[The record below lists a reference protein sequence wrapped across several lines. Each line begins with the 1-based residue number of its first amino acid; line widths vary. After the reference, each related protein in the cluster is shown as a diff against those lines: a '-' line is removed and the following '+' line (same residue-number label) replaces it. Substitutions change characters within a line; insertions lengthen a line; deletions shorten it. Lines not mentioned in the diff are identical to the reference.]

1 MTEEDKKFRDEIAKS
16 MLVALTPT
24 YWDTVSDYE
33 SGTLL
38 VQCHVESAY
47 EYADEMLK
55 ARNKRNQQV
64 D

>member
-24 YWDTVSDYE
+24 YWDTSSDYE
-33 SGTLL
+33 SGSLL
-38 VQCHVESAY
+38 VKCHVESAY

-55 ARNKRNQQV
+55 ARNKHNQQV